1 MRTQRNFSLICQATP
16 VSNPLASSS
25 ASAASCFAVRFF
37 SFAFKTAQRTAVGIL
52 TSLASDLRTSSRA
65 LVNSC
70 TTWNQSTVTDASGKV
85 SPTAA
90 RKAGDMSQTTSA
102 ILLGLP
108 LCSARKSLNRR
119 RSEEHTSELQ
129 SLMRISYAVFCLK
142 QKQTSKHSLLTSL
155 GVTVK

>member
-1 MRTQRNFSLICQATP
+1 L
-16 VSNPLASSS
+16 
-25 ASAASCFAVRFF
+25 FF

-119 RSEEHTSELQ
+119 TVSLPLPGVANTTGRDLRSRSEEHTSELQ
-129 SLMRISYAVFCLK
+129 SLMRISYAVFCLHKKK
-142 QKQTSKHSLLTSL
+142 Q
-155 GVTVK
+155 